1 MNRRFLLLCVAMCLM
16 GIVPMKAQIGILLG
30 FDQSINRTKIGS
42 EATFQKKPALN
53 GFKAGV
59 FYEHNF
65 KYGLGLYYG
74 VNYNFLHDKTKWEGQ
89 GNGWF
94 LRTATT
100 LHNLDFPIH
109 FQYKLSIAK
118 DTYLMAYTGPTLA
131 LGLAGTEAEQLLHH
145 TSSTEEQRIFQLL
158 HASSTHD
165 YTTITPYFRLQKQ
178 ETDFTQLQLPPN
190 SVDIIF
196 FDAFS
201 PEKQPEMWTQ
211 ERFDMLYLA
220 CRPNAVLT
228 TYCAKGVVRR
238 TMQQAGF
245 TVERLPGPPG
255 KREIL
260 RATKKL

>member
-1 MNRRFLLLCVAMCLM
+1 MQRTIITTEDGSPSIYVKEIDECYHSIHGARQESTHIFIQTALRHHASKRLTILEVGFGTGLNALLACMTAEQHQ
-16 GIVPMKAQIGILLG
+16 INIDYIGIE
-30 FDQSINRTKIGS
+30 R
-42 EATFQKKPALN
+42 
-53 GFKAGV
+53 
-59 FYEHNF
+59 Y
-65 KYGLGLYYG
+65 
-74 VNYNFLHDKTKWEGQ
+74 
-89 GNGWF
+89 
-94 LRTATT
+94 
-100 LHNLDFPIH
+100 PISC
-109 FQYKLSIAK
+109 Q
-118 DTYLMAYTGPTLA
+118 
-131 LGLAGTEAEQLLHH
+131 EAEQLLHH

-165 YTTITPYFRLQKQ
+165 YTTITPHFRLQKQ

-238 TMQQAGF
+238 AMQQAGF
-245 TVERLPGPPG
+245 AVERLPGPPG